1 MAVRI
6 DYWGSVLWVLLLC
19 YQLLIKSNVMDN
31 QEKKYR
37 DESSFRVGGN
47 SRNTTILL
55 GAFVLIFGFFMLLRR
70 MGAPLPSWLLS
81 WEMILIGVGIFMG
94 IKSGFRDLS
103 WLVPIIIGLI
113 FISDD
118 VFPGFRFR
126 NLVWPIGI
134 MVVGLVILTKGS
146 RGKSSG
152 FSDWGLDDRSA
163 KDPIVTGFKRIDEPE
178 STTFA
183 SNTNANSSAQSPD
196 DEVEITAIFGGVKRN
211 VVSKNFRGGEIVAV
225 FGGADLDLTH
235 ADIHGVVKL
244 ESTNILGGTKLIVP
258 PHWDVQSEMVAIFGG
273 VEDKRRIQPELID
286 RSKRLVLVGTA
297 FLGGLEIKSY

>member
-1 MAVRI
+1 
-6 DYWGSVLWVLLLC
+6 
-19 YQLLIKSNVMDN
+19 MDN
-31 QEKKYR
+31 QERKYH
-37 DESSFRVGGN
+37 DDSSFRVGGN

-55 GAFVLIFGFFMLLRR
+55 GAFVVVFGFFMLLRR

-103 WLVPIIIGLI
+103 WLVPIIIGVI

-118 VFPGFRFR
+118 IFPGFRFR
-126 NLVWPIGI
+126 NLIWPIGI

-146 RGKSSG
+146 RGKSIS
-152 FSDWGLDDRSA
+152 SDWGLDDRPV
-163 KDPIVTGFKRIDEPE
+163 KEPIVTGFKRLDEPE
-178 STTFA
+178 NTTFT
-183 SNTNANSSAQSPD
+183 SNANAQSPE

-211 VVSKNFRGGEIVAV
+211 VVSKNFRGGEIVAI

-235 ADIHGVVKL
+235 ADINGVVKL

-258 PHWDVQSEMVAIFGG
+258 ANWDVQSEMVAIFGG